1 MKTANLFKPEDFNI
15 NYNACVGD
23 NGFVSINT
31 YIEGYQSAVLVM
43 LESVLA
49 TFETNE
55 HIPENVSFW
64 NVDTAIYPILFS
76 ARHFVELYLKQKI
89 HAINYLKIKDNIE
102 NKITK
107 THDIKKLWE
116 LFKKI
121 VNDTFDDRI
130 DYFIPFIEPYVND
143 FSKIDLTGETFR
155 YPYNEDYSQKHLT
168 NYSVIGLYNFYE
180 KFNEL
185 SEVFLNFT
193 NVMDILIDEYRV
205 RTYTKHLS
213 RKDIEI
219 IAKKLPVRS
228 QWNDLSFDCIKNS
241 IKNEYKIGSKELSD
255 VIKII
260 DNHIEFKT
268 YIYPNIYELEIDK
281 EKLISIIKKDISFQ
295 DMEIFNL
302 EEVASLRTLIEL
314 GTSIID
320 GKYYSEDYNILYKKY
335 LNEMKIDELDYEV
348 ESNYQYSI
356 KNSQRIKLGL
366 EKLGY
371 SKVWEGAKVDD

>member
-1 MKTANLFKPEDFNI
+1 M
-15 NYNACVGD
+15 
-23 NGFVSINT
+23 
-31 YIEGYQSAVLVM
+31 
-43 LESVLA
+43 
-49 TFETNE
+49 
-55 HIPENVSFW
+55 
-64 NVDTAIYPILFS
+64 
-76 ARHFVELYLKQKI
+76 
-89 HAINYLKIKDNIE
+89 
-102 NKITK
+102 
-107 THDIKKLWE
+107 
-116 LFKKI
+116 
-121 VNDTFDDRI
+121 
-130 DYFIPFIEPYVND
+130 
-143 FSKIDLTGETFR
+143 TGETFR

-180 KFNEL
+180 KFNKL

-193 NVMDILIDEYRV
+193 KVMDVLIDEYRV

-228 QWNDLSFDCIKNS
+228 QWNDLSFDYIKNS

-348 ESNYQYSI
+348 KSNYQYSI

-371 SKVWEGAKVDD
+371 SKVCEEAKVDD